1 MTSRKNHQ
9 ADATGHAV
17 AIAQWDDDGG
27 ASMSPRSYTGAEI
40 SNDVSSKRRLAG
52 DERFERAR
60 VPHYPIVMI
69 AGRTKNRRTVRADR
83 MATERKSRDEM
94 FSTNRF
100 DHQKPRRRPQY
111 PPPPPKS
118 STNMTIIRINS
129 MGLLPR

>member
-69 AGRTKNRRTVRADR
+69 AGRTKNRRMGT
-83 MATERKSRDEM
+83 ATNSHHRGRSPMELILIIVILVLL
-94 FSTNRF
+94 FGGGGGYWG
-100 DHQKPRRRPQY
+100 RRR
-111 PPPPPKS
+111 
-118 STNMTIIRINS
+118 
-129 MGLLPR
+129 GFW